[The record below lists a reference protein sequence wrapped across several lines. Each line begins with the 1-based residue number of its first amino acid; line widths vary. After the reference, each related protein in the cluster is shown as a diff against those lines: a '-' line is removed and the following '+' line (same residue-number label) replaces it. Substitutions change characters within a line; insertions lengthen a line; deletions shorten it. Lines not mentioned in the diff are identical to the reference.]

1 MNVSGQ
7 NFNYCASQ
15 TSIEYSIT
23 DQPWRADKQTMILAK
38 FGKKTASRILRIFV
52 GLGLNES
59 MPTLTGN
66 IPVLLVKI
74 MRKLA
79 LRIIWKKR
87 VRL

>member
-38 FGKKTASRILRIFV
+38 FGKKYCVKNPANFCWFGAKRINAYTNR
-52 GLGLNES
+52 
-59 MPTLTGN
+59 
-66 IPVLLVKI
+66 
-74 MRKLA
+74 
-79 LRIIWKKR
+79 
-87 VRL
+87 